1 MKAQVK
7 TKGSMGM
14 EKKQLNRRQIFG
26 MKKDSLEKRIS
37 EYYTSEQDS
46 GYIIECLVAILVR
59 NALVVA
65 DFSQIAYSL
74 VRELF
79 LSAEPNQTM
88 QEYYAF
94 FESYFVEEER
104 NAIITRLYKSKNNYY
119 KNFKAARRH
128 SNLVNQPTLTK
139 EQPDEREVVLK
150 TIFED
155 ANGKAVKWVLRDVDP
170 SKDKKEFE
178 PILKILTTLSIFQKD
193 GVRQFVSLVD
203 SKRVKS
209 EIEILVEKKTS
220 PKKGKKIAAKKKTTS
235 TSTQKNPRPKAGNS
249 SSLEKNSQKSQNE
262 SPQAVAPNK
271 VNGEKTAKRAKAT
284 IPEATQSTDVY
295 LAPDDPTSANLKEQ
309 EKDAQKQVAPSRP
322 SAPLQTTPP
331 NKIAPASTANH
342 LENGL
347 AEAGTMPQGKE
358 GKSNKKIRNLLK
370 QFQQN
375 RKR

>member
-1 MKAQVK
+1 
-7 TKGSMGM
+7 MGM

-295 LAPDDPTSANLKEQ
+295 LAPDDPTSANSKEQ
-309 EKDAQKQVAPSRP
+309 EKNTQKQVAPSRP

-331 NKIAPASTANH
+331 NKIAPASTATH

-347 AEAGTMPQGKE
+347 AEAGTMPQRKE

>member
-1 MKAQVK
+1 
-7 TKGSMGM
+7 M

-119 KNFKAARRH
+119 KNFKTARRH

-235 TSTQKNPRPKAGNS
+235 TSTQKNPRPKAGSS
-249 SSLEKNSQKSQNE
+249 SSLERNSQKSQNE
-262 SPQAVAPNK
+262 SPKAVAPNK

-295 LAPDDPTSANLKEQ
+295 LAPDDPTYANSKEQ

-331 NKIAPASTANH
+331 NKIAPVSIATH

-347 AEAGTMPQGKE
+347 AEAETMPQRKE

>member
-1 MKAQVK
+1 MVYNLFYESASKD
-7 TKGSMGM
+7 KGEYGDGK
-14 EKKQLNRRQIFG
+14 ETVEQTPDFWNEERLFRKKNFRILHERARQ
-26 MKKDSLEKRIS
+26 RV
-37 EYYTSEQDS
+37 YYRMS
-46 GYIIECLVAILVR
+46 GC
-59 NALVVA
+59 
-65 DFSQIAYSL
+65 DFSEKCASCCGFFSNC
-74 VRELF
+74 LF
-79 LSAEPNQTM
+79 ASQRTVLSAEPNQTM

-139 EQPDEREVVLK
+139 GQPDEREVVLK

-235 TSTQKNPRPKAGNS
+235 TSTQKNTLPKAGNS
-249 SSLEKNSQKSQNE
+249 SSLEKKQPKI
-262 SPQAVAPNK
+262 
-271 VNGEKTAKRAKAT
+271 TKR
-284 IPEATQSTDVY
+284 IPS
-295 LAPDDPTSANLKEQ
+295 SCRSK
-309 EKDAQKQVAPSRP
+309 
-322 SAPLQTTPP
+322 
-331 NKIAPASTANH
+331 
-342 LENGL
+342 
-347 AEAGTMPQGKE
+347 
-358 GKSNKKIRNLLK
+358 
-370 QFQQN
+370 
-375 RKR
+375 

>member
-1 MKAQVK
+1 
-7 TKGSMGM
+7 M

-46 GYIIECLVAILVR
+46 GHIIECLVAILVR

-235 TSTQKNPRPKAGNS
+235 TSTQKNTRPKAGNS

-271 VNGEKTAKRAKAT
+271 VNEEKTAKRAKAT

-295 LAPDDPTSANLKEQ
+295 LAPDDPTSANSKEQ

-331 NKIAPASTANH
+331 NKIAPASTVTH

-347 AEAGTMPQGKE
+347 AEDGTMPQRKE

>member
-1 MKAQVK
+1 
-7 TKGSMGM
+7 M

-119 KNFKAARRH
+119 KNFKTARRH

-235 TSTQKNPRPKAGNS
+235 TSTQKNTRPNAGNS

-262 SPQAVAPNK
+262 SPQAVSPNK

-284 IPEATQSTDVY
+284 IPEATQSKDVY
-295 LAPDDPTSANLKEQ
+295 LAPDDPTSTNSKEQ

-331 NKIAPASTANH
+331 NKIAPASTATH

-347 AEAGTMPQGKE
+347 AEAGTMPQRKE